1 MINKLNYDLIRPT
14 YHDIEISKPLPHDIA
29 EYILLNKTCHVD
41 HEGFDLNEIEQA
53 YYAHN
58 GVSLEHDTTWYKD
71 GDATKGA
78 HAIILPW
85 FQQTKQSSLIIDH
98 SQFVIRHPITG
109 DAANQIKEYAKQR
122 PELLRI
128 LSAEFKCGLDL
139 CIDYIGEDR
148 VYPVVHIE
156 WDYRNISDMLSDID
170 YVEQTIHNA
179 NWDMLLPII
188 TRFNYIAKNELDAF
202 QQADFRSMLLFGRK
216 SYKLIPTL

>member
-1 MINKLNYDLIRPT
+1 MYDLKFELIRPT
-14 YHDIEISKPLPHDIA
+14 YRDIQISKPLPDDVA
-29 EYILLNKTCHVD
+29 EHVLLNYTCHVD
-41 HEGFDLNEIEQA
+41 HEGFDLNEIEQE
-53 YYAHN
+53 YYKHN

-71 GDATKGA
+71 GAAANGS

-85 FQQTKQSSLIIDH
+85 FTQTETSSLILDH
-98 SQFVIRHPITG
+98 SQFVFRHPITG
-109 DAANQIKEYAKQR
+109 DAAEQIKRYTKHR

-139 CIDYIGEDR
+139 CIDYITKDR

-156 WDYRNISDMLSDID
+156 WDYLNVSEMLPDID
-170 YVEQTIHNA
+170 YVEHVLQNI
-179 NWDMLLPII
+179 NWNHIVPTVM
-188 TRFNYIAKNELDAF
+188 RFNYMSKNNLDAF

>member
-1 MINKLNYDLIRPT
+1 MLSYNVLRPT
-14 YHDIEISKPLPHDIA
+14 YQDIQISKPLPDDTA
-29 EYILLNKTCHVD
+29 EHILLNYTCHVD

-71 GDATKGA
+71 GEADKGA

-85 FQQTKQSSLIIDH
+85 IQQNEQSPLVIDH

-109 DAANQIKEYAKQR
+109 DAAEQIKRYATQR
-122 PELLRI
+122 TELLRI
-128 LSAEFKCGLDL
+128 LSTEFKCGLDL
-139 CIDYIGEDR
+139 CIDYIATDR
-148 VYPVVHIE
+148 VHPVVHIE
-156 WDYRNISDMLSDID
+156 WDYRNVSDMLGDIEH
-170 YVEQTIHNA
+170 VESCLRDTDWKQI
-179 NWDMLLPII
+179 LPII
-188 TRFNYIAKNELDAF
+188 TRFNYMSIYSLDAF